1 MTKRIEKMNIELAG
15 NYADELKTL
24 VSSLCE
30 DIKDSESVTDAW
42 NKIDRFYKDAE
53 SMRNKQKC
61 TGSKSFSVLTD
72 DVVSSEKIAC
82 YEFEHNDGDQ
92 IWTDCTEFYKNA
104 DGTYKKV
111 FTDGWNGSKSEC
123 TVSLDDIRQMVN
135 KCKSSEMYYRRGGYT
150 ILQDLKLSMSTFMGV
165 QLSKEEEI
173 FITNVIVEMT
183 SGENI
188 SDEDILHNL
197 IEKAESQN
205 KIDVA
210 KRELRKLRKRYEDK
224 ADVDRLYLEK
234 VKRIIRHWTCLTKT

>member
-1 MTKRIEKMNIELAG
+1 
-15 NYADELKTL
+15 
-24 VSSLCE
+24 
-30 DIKDSESVTDAW
+30 
-42 NKIDRFYKDAE
+42 
-53 SMRNKQKC
+53 MRNKQKC

-150 ILQDLKLSMSTFMGV
+150 ILQDLKI
-165 QLSKEEEI
+165 SKYEI
-173 FITNVIVEMT
+173 DKDN
-183 SGENI
+183 
-188 SDEDILHNL
+188 DE
-197 IEKAESQN
+197 
-205 KIDVA
+205 
-210 KRELRKLRKRYEDK
+210 
-224 ADVDRLYLEK
+224 EK
-234 VKRIIRHWTCLTKT
+234 VSAT

>member
-1 MTKRIEKMNIELAG
+1 MTKRIEKMNIVLAG

-150 ILQDLKLSMSTFMGV
+150 ILQDLKI
-165 QLSKEEEI
+165 SKYEI
-173 FITNVIVEMT
+173 DKDN
-183 SGENI
+183 
-188 SDEDILHNL
+188 DE
-197 IEKAESQN
+197 
-205 KIDVA
+205 
-210 KRELRKLRKRYEDK
+210 
-224 ADVDRLYLEK
+224 EK
-234 VKRIIRHWTCLTKT
+234 VSAT

>member
-210 KRELRKLRKRYEDK
+210 KRDLRKLRKRYEDK
-224 ADVDRLYLEK
+224 ADVDRLYLGK
-234 VKRIIRHWTCLTKT
+234 SQAYNKALDLLD

>member
-104 DGTYKKV
+104 DGTYKKYLQ
-111 FTDGWNGSKSEC
+111 TDGTDQKA
-123 TVSLDDIRQMVN
+123 
-135 KCKSSEMYYRRGGYT
+135 
-150 ILQDLKLSMSTFMGV
+150 
-165 QLSKEEEI
+165 
-173 FITNVIVEMT
+173 NV
-183 SGENI
+183 
-188 SDEDILHNL
+188 LFH
-197 IEKAESQN
+197 
-205 KIDVA
+205 
-210 KRELRKLRKRYEDK
+210 
-224 ADVDRLYLEK
+224 
-234 VKRIIRHWTCLTKT
+234 

>member
-1 MTKRIEKMNIELAG
+1 MRNKESIELSYNKKYEKAIQDG
-15 NYADELKTL
+15 LKIRL
-24 VSSLCE
+24 VKPTCDCCKKPVDNS
-30 DIKDSESVTDAW
+30 KDSESVTDAW

-135 KCKSSEMYYRRGGYT
+135 KCKSSEMYYRRGGCT
-150 ILQDLKLSMSTFMGV
+150 ILQDLKCTCTC
-165 QLSKEEEI
+165 E
-173 FITNVIVEMT
+173 
-183 SGENI
+183 
-188 SDEDILHNL
+188 
-197 IEKAESQN
+197 
-205 KIDVA
+205 
-210 KRELRKLRKRYEDK
+210 
-224 ADVDRLYLEK
+224 
-234 VKRIIRHWTCLTKT
+234 KRI